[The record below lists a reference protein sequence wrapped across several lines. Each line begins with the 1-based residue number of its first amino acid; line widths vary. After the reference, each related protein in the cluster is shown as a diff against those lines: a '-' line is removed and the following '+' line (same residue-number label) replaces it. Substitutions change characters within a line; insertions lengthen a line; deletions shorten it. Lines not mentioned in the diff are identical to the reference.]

1 MSINRAQLKKQLQE
15 GLNTVFG
22 LRYKQHEKQWP
33 AIFDAFK
40 SNKAYEEETLM
51 TGFGA
56 APVKEEGDGVSYDN
70 AREAWTSRYTNE
82 TIAIAFS
89 ITEEAVEDN
98 LYGDIG
104 NKLARALARSIAH
117 TEEVKAAAVLN
128 NGFSSSY
135 PGGDGKELFATDHPL
150 VSGADLR
157 NELATSADLSEASL
171 EEALIDIG
179 DFQDDRG
186 LQIKVNA
193 KKLIVPVELQ
203 FTAARILK
211 SSYRPGT
218 ADNDINVINQMSY
231 ISGGHHVNNYL
242 TDPDAW
248 FIITDQEDGLKRF
261 NRVALQRGMEGDFES
276 GNLRYKARTRF
287 VYGWTDPRGAY
298 GSPGA

>member
-1 MSINRAQLKKQLQE
+1 MTINRASLKKQLQE

-40 SNKAYEEETLM
+40 SNKAYEEDVLM

-56 APVKEEGDGVSYDN
+56 APTKEEGAGVDYDS
-70 AREAWTSRYTNE
+70 AREAWTSRYVNE
-82 TIAIAFS
+82 TIALAFS

-150 VSGADLR
+150 SGGGTFQ
-157 NELATSADLSEASL
+157 NELTTAADLSEASL
-171 EEALIDIG
+171 EEALNTIG
-179 DFQDDRG
+179 DFTDDRG
-186 LQIKVNA
+186 LNVKVTA

-203 FTAARILK
+203 FTAARLLK

-218 ADNDINVINQMSY
+218 ADNDINVIKEMSY
-231 ISGGHHVNNYL
+231 ISGGHAVNNYL

-248 FIITDQEDGLKRF
+248 FIITDAEDGLKRF
-261 NRVALQRGMEGDFES
+261 NRSPLQRGMEADFES
-276 GNLRYKARTRF
+276 ANMRYKARIRF
-287 VYGWTDPRGAY
+287 VYGWTDPRGAF
-298 GSPGA
+298 GSAGA